1 MSALTLDEQIRAKT
15 GVLREYH
22 ETDAM
27 VHVHGLL
34 ELLERSYKDELA
46 DVVAADLPRVQG
58 ALKQV
63 TSLRGAL
70 FGSPGLIPRL

>member
-1 MSALTLDEQIRAKT
+1 MTLDEQIRDKT
-15 GVLREYH
+15 GVLRNYR

-46 DVVAADLPRVQG
+46 DVAAADLSRVQG

-63 TSLRGAL
+63 TSLRGAI
-70 FGSPGLIPRL
+70 FGPPGMIPRL